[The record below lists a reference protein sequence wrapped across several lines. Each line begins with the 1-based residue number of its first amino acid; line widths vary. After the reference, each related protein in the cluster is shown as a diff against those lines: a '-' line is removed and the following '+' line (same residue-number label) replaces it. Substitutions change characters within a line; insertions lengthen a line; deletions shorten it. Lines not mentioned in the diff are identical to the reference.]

1 MSSDS
6 YVMSNDDLDKMQE
19 RHTQT
24 LVNIKELQAME
35 EEMYT
40 ELENGN
46 KDLSITEE
54 KQIVN
59 RINELSQ
66 MRTGL
71 FNNMKDMYSYLQNN
85 VAESRNDLV
94 NQITTVGIVESE
106 LNNAKK
112 NMKALEREKYD
123 QLRMV
128 EVNTYVGQQYQAQGE
143 LMRLLAVFCVPIL
156 LVGILANSN
165 VVPQTIMSTQTIH
178 NIAGG
183 LIFVLLLLGV
193 YFIGR
198 KWWDITNRDNMN
210 FSEYLWNFDPKSADP
225 TVYDYDMNQLSS
237 AWGKTKS
244 EFNRGEKYLG
254 KMGGKLGGEFGMGCL
269 GEACC
274 DKGTKWSKKH
284 NKCMVSSKEA
294 SVANKLTKGAMSE
307 PFTIDNSLSS
317 GQSVKPYSKDEDTF
331 VAV

>member
-1 MSSDS
+1 MSSAS
-6 YVMSNDDLDKMQE
+6 YVMSNDDLDQMQE
-19 RHTQT
+19 RHAQT
-24 LVNIKELQAME
+24 LANIKELQDME
-35 EEMYT
+35 QQLYS
-40 ELENGN
+40 ELEDGN
-46 KDLSITEE
+46 KSLTTAEE

-94 NQITTVGIVESE
+94 NQMTTLGIVESE

-112 NMKALEREKYD
+112 NMKDLEREKYD

-128 EVNTYVGQQYQAQGE
+128 EINTYFGQQYQAQGQ
-143 LMRLLAVFCVPIL
+143 LMRLLAIFCVPIL
-156 LVGILANSN
+156 LIGILANSN
-165 VVPQTIMSTQTIH
+165 VIPQSTMSTQNVH

-183 LIFVLLLLGV
+183 LIFVLLLLAV

-198 KWWDITNRDNMN
+198 KWWDISNRDNMN
-210 FSEYLWNFDPKSADP
+210 FSEYTWDFDPRDAEPS
-225 TVYDYDMNQLSS
+225 VYDYDMNQLSA

-244 EFNRGEKYLG
+244 EFAKGENLG
-254 KMGGKLGGEFGMGCL
+254 SDIGIGCL
-269 GEACC
+269 GEECC
-274 DKGTKWSKKH
+274 AKGTKWSKKN

-294 SVANKLTKGAMSE
+294 AVTNKLTKGAMSE
-307 PFTIDNSLSS
+307 PFTIDNNHSAPQCVL
-317 GQSVKPYSKDEDTF
+317 PYSKDEDTY

>member
-1 MSSDS
+1 MSSAS
-6 YVMSNDDLDKMQE
+6 YVMSNDDLDQMQE
-19 RHTQT
+19 RHMQT
-24 LVNIKELQAME
+24 LANIKELQDME
-35 EEMYT
+35 QQLYS

-46 KDLSITEE
+46 KDLSAEEE
-54 KQIVN
+54 KQTIT

-128 EVNTYVGQQYQAQGE
+128 EVNTYFGQQYQAQGQ

-156 LVGILANSN
+156 LIGILANSN
-165 VVPQTIMSTQTIH
+165 VVPQSVMSSQSVH
-178 NIAGG
+178 NISGG
-183 LIFVLLLLGV
+183 LIFLLLLAAV
-193 YFIGR
+193 YFIGS

-210 FSEYLWNFDPKSADP
+210 FSEYQWNFDPKSSDQ
-225 TVYDYDMNQLSS
+225 TVYDYNMNQLSS
-237 AWGKTKS
+237 GYDAGK
-244 EFNRGEKYLG
+244 KYLS
-254 KMGGKLGGEFGMGCL
+254 GEVGGCL
-269 GEACC
+269 GQECC
-274 DKGTKWSKKH
+274 SEGTNWSKKL
-284 NKCMVSSKEA
+284 NKCISSKEA
-294 SVANKLTKGAMSE
+294 FVANKLTKGAMSE
-307 PFTIDNSLSS
+307 SVTIDNNLSAT
-317 GQSVKPYSKDEDTF
+317 QSVIPYSKDDDTF